1 MNKAGDLAPDV
12 STDVAPDVSTDV
24 TADLIAKQRDYDI
37 IVLGATGFTGRRAA
51 RELINQYSS
60 SYRIGLAA
68 RNKQRLEALA
78 DQLGL
83 PAKDCFT
90 VDTTDAERVREVVG
104 LTRLIVS
111 TAGPYAL
118 YGESVIAACAQ
129 LGTHYTDITGEVDFI
144 ARMSERYADKAQ
156 ASGARL
162 VSFCGFDSVPAEIAV
177 HKLAQR
183 FGPEDQL
190 IIQSYYTTKGGLN
203 GGTIATMLNKLASGG
218 DNQHIGPDVLVAAGK
233 YNEVAG
239 KITAENESTTPEL
252 PTLVQPKGAQF
263 FGFVGRIQRWSTPFI
278 MSGVNA
284 RVVYR
289 SMSHQQFL
297 GSYAFKRFGYS
308 EQSSLGRWYAPG
320 SFIMTTLLLLTLTT
334 LGPFAWFRSL
344 LSNFVPSPGEGPSE
358 ESIEQ
363 GFMQLNVFAES
374 SSGQKEHLQ
383 CAFSGDPSNKATV
396 FFLVQ
401 SSILLLKQLEAKS
414 LAPAGFHTPYTAF
427 GEALEQQLISNGY
440 EIHI

>member
-1 MNKAGDLAPDV
+1 MNKAAEV
-12 STDVAPDVSTDV
+12 TTDE
-24 TADLIAKQRDYDI
+24 TADLSVDLSINMTSKQRDYDI
-37 IVLGATGFTGRRAA
+37 IIVGATGFTGRRAA
-51 RELINQYSS
+51 RELLNQYSTT
-60 SYRIGLAA
+60 YRIGLAA
-68 RNKQRLEALA
+68 RNRQRLEALA
-78 DQLGL
+78 EELSL
-83 PAKDCFT
+83 PTEHCFIM
-90 VDTTDAERVREVVG
+90 DTTDAERVREVVG

-162 VSFCGFDSVPAEIAV
+162 VSFCGFDSVPAEVAV

-183 FGPEDQL
+183 FGSEEQL
-190 IIQSYYTTKGGLN
+190 TIQSFYTTQGGLN
-203 GGTIATMLNKLASGG
+203 GGTIATMLNKLAESS
-218 DNQHIGPDVLVAAGK
+218 NQEPVGPDVLVAAGR
-233 YNEVAG
+233 YNEVRG
-239 KITAENESTTPEL
+239 NNSAENKGTTPEL
-252 PTLVQPKGAQF
+252 PTLIQPKGAHF
-263 FGFVGRIQRWSTPFI
+263 FGFVQKIKRWSTPFI

-297 GSYAFKRFGYS
+297 GSYSFKRFGYS
-308 EQSSLGRWYAPG
+308 EQSRLGRWYTPG
-320 SFIMTTLLLLTLTT
+320 SFIMTALLLLTLTT
-334 LGPFAWFRSL
+334 LGPFAWFRSML
-344 LSNFVPSPGEGPSE
+344 TRFVPSPGEGPSE

-374 SSGQKEHLQ
+374 SSGQKEELK
-383 CAFSGDPSNKATV
+383 CYFSGDPSNKATV

-401 SSILLLKQLEAKS
+401 CSILLLKGLEAKS

-427 GEALEQQLISNGY
+427 GEALEKQLSQNGY
-440 EIHI
+440 EIHT

>member
-1 MNKAGDLAPDV
+1 MNKAA
-12 STDVAPDVSTDV
+12 DV
-24 TADLIAKQRDYDI
+24 TADVTPDMTTQVGPDLRAEPIAKQREYDI
-37 IVLGATGFTGRRAA
+37 IILGATGFTGRRAA
-51 RELINQYSS
+51 RELMNQYSS

-68 RNKQRLEALA
+68 RNRERLEVLA

-83 PAKDCFT
+83 PTKDCFT

-144 ARMSERYADKAQ
+144 ARMSERYADNAKV
-156 ASGARL
+156 SGARL
-162 VSFCGFDSVPAEIAV
+162 VSFCGFDSVPAEVAV

-218 DNQHIGPDVLVAAGK
+218 DNQRIGPDVLVAAGR
-233 YNEVAG
+233 YNEVRG
-239 KITAENESTTPEL
+239 NITSENKGTTPEL

-308 EQSSLGRWYAPG
+308 EQSSLGRWHAPG
-320 SFIMTTLLLLTLTT
+320 SFIMTSLLLLTLTT

-363 GFMQLNVFAES
+363 GFMKLNVFAES
-374 SSGQKEHLQ
+374 SSGQKEQLQ

-427 GEALEQQLISNGY
+427 GEALEQQLINNGY
-440 EIHI
+440 EIHN

>member
-1 MNKAGDLAPDV
+1 MNKAA
-12 STDVAPDVSTDV
+12 DV
-24 TADLIAKQRDYDI
+24 TADVTPDMTTQVGPDVTAEPIAKQREYDI
-37 IVLGATGFTGRRAA
+37 IILGATGFTGRRAA
-51 RELINQYSS
+51 RELMNQYSS

-68 RNKQRLEALA
+68 RNRERLEVLA

-83 PAKDCFT
+83 PTKDCFT

-144 ARMSERYADKAQ
+144 ARMSEHYADNAKV
-156 ASGARL
+156 SGARL
-162 VSFCGFDSVPAEIAV
+162 VSFCGFDSVPAEVAV

-218 DNQHIGPDVLVAAGK
+218 DNQSIGPDVLVAAGR
-233 YNEVAG
+233 YNEVRG
-239 KITAENESTTPEL
+239 NITSENKGTTPEL
-252 PTLVQPKGAQF
+252 PTLIQPKGAHF

-308 EQSSLGRWYAPG
+308 EQSSLGRWHAPG
-320 SFIMTTLLLLTLTT
+320 SFIMTSLLLLTLTT

-363 GFMQLNVFAES
+363 GFMKLNVFAES
-374 SSGQKEHLQ
+374 SSGQKEQLQ

-427 GEALEQQLISNGY
+427 GEALEQQLINNGY
-440 EIHI
+440 EIHN

>member
-1 MNKAGDLAPDV
+1 MNKAAEV
-12 STDVAPDVSTDV
+12 TTDE
-24 TADLIAKQRDYDI
+24 TADLSVDLSINMTSKQRDYDI
-37 IVLGATGFTGRRAA
+37 IIVGATGFTGRRAA
-51 RELINQYSS
+51 RELLHQYSTT
-60 SYRIGLAA
+60 YRIGLAA
-68 RNKQRLEALA
+68 RNRQRLESLA
-78 DQLGL
+78 KELSL
-83 PAKDCFT
+83 PTEHCFIM
-90 VDTTDAERVREVVG
+90 DTTDAERVREVVG

-162 VSFCGFDSVPAEIAV
+162 VSFCGFDSVPAEVAV

-183 FGPEDQL
+183 FGSEEQL
-190 IIQSYYTTKGGLN
+190 TIQSFYTTQGGLK
-203 GGTIATMLNKLASGG
+203 GGTIATMLNKLAESS
-218 DNQHIGPDVLVAAGK
+218 NQEPVGPDVLVAAGR
-233 YNEVAG
+233 YVASLEDTLG
-239 KITAENESTTPEL
+239 TPSL
-252 PTLVQPKGAQF
+252 PILVQPKGAHF
-263 FGFVGRIQRWSTPFI
+263 FGFVQKIKRWSTPFI

-289 SMSHQQFL
+289 SVSEVQQS
-297 GSYAFKRFGYS
+297 GSYSFKRFGYS
-308 EQSSLGRWYAPG
+308 EQSRLGRWYTPG
-320 SFIMTTLLLLTLTT
+320 SFIMTALLLLTLTT
-334 LGPFAWFRSL
+334 LGPFAWFRSML
-344 LSNFVPSPGEGPSE
+344 TRFVPSPGEGPSE

-374 SSGQKEHLQ
+374 SSGQKEELK
-383 CAFSGDPSNKATV
+383 CYFSGDPSNKATV

-401 SSILLLKQLEAKS
+401 CSILLLKGLEAKS

-427 GEALEQQLISNGY
+427 GEALEKQLSQNGY
-440 EIHI
+440 EIHT